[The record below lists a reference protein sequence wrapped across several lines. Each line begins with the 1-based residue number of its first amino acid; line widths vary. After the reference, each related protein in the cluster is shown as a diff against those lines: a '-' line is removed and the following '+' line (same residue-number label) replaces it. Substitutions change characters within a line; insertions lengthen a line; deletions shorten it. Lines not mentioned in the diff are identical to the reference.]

1 LIPFIR
7 AGEWI
12 FSATPTTLSLAMMAG
27 MIHAYPWIAIQ
38 LLWTATL
45 HALVAWMLFG
55 SLATLLLY
63 ILLVPVLRRL
73 VRSPQEVIS

>member
-1 LIPFIR
+1 
-7 AGEWI
+7 
-12 FSATPTTLSLAMMAG
+12 MMAG